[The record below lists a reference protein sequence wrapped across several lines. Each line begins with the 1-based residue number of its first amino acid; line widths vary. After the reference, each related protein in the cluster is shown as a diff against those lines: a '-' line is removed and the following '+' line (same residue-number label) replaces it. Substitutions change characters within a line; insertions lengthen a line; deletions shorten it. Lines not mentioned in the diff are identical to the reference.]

1 VIATTR
7 NGLRRDIRAIH
18 PIFCFIGRPGLGPSG
33 ANIVTVSTAPALRL
47 KGITKSFPGV
57 KALSD
62 VSFSVD
68 RGEIRALVGE
78 NGAGKSTLMKIL
90 SGAYVADAG
99 GIELFGEEIA
109 HPTPAG
115 MIARGVA
122 VIYQELA
129 QAPHLTVAENIFLG
143 RMPRRGIRIDWTA
156 ANAGARE
163 VMTKLGFDIDP
174 TERVQDLS
182 VAKRQMVEIA
192 KAMVRDARIV
202 VLDEPSAVLAQA
214 EIDQLFDIVRH
225 LARENGV
232 AFVYISHRLGEV
244 FALSDTV
251 TVLRDGKTVHN
262 GKSSE
267 LDAAGLIR
275 HMVGREMGDIYPRRA
290 PKIGDIVLET
300 QALSDYALLR
310 EASIALRTGEIVG
323 LFGLSGA
330 GRSELLRT
338 LFGAAQTRGG
348 GVQLFGAA
356 ADVRSPREGIAR
368 GLGLLPED
376 RKTQGLFLIQS
387 VGFNIVSASLARI
400 GAYGVISPRRERR
413 AVTTQIDRLR
423 IKAPSAEATVQNLSG
438 GNQQKC
444 VFARLAAADCRI
456 LLADEPTRGV
466 DVGAKREIYELLVE
480 LASTRNL
487 AVLMA
492 SSDLPEVLGLCDRLY
507 VMREGRVVKELDA
520 GSTSEEEVMSYAALH

>member
-1 VIATTR
+1 M
-7 NGLRRDIRAIH
+7 NDM
-18 PIFCFIGRPGLGPSG
+18 
-33 ANIVTVSTAPALRL
+33 APALRL
-47 KGITKSFPGV
+47 VGITKSFPGV

-62 VSFSVD
+62 VSLTVN

-99 GIELFGEEIA
+99 AIELFGEQVA

-143 RMPRRGIRIDWTA
+143 RLPRRGIRVDWASTRA
-156 ANAGARE
+156 KARD
-163 VMTKLGFDIDP
+163 VMAKLGFDIDA
-174 TERVQDLS
+174 TERLQDLS

-192 KAMVRDARIV
+192 KAMVRDARII

-214 EIDQLFDIVRH
+214 EIDQLFNIVRR
-225 LARENGV
+225 LARQNSV

-244 FALSDTV
+244 FALSDSV
-251 TVLRDGKTVHN
+251 TVLRDGSTVHD
-262 GKSSE
+262 GKSSD
-267 LDAAGLIR
+267 LDARALIR
-275 HMVGREMGDIYPRRA
+275 HMVGREMGDIYPRRT
-290 PKIGDIVLET
+290 PIIGEVVLET
-300 QALSDYALLR
+300 KSLSDRSLLR
-310 EASIALRTGEIVG
+310 DASITLRKREIVG
-323 LFGLSGA
+323 LFGLAGA

-338 LFGAAQTRGG
+338 LFGVVAGRDG
-348 GVQLFGAA
+348 GVQLFGASA
-356 ADVRSPREGIAR
+356 NVRSPREGIAR

-376 RKTQGLFLIQS
+376 RRTQGLFLIQS
-387 VGFNIVSASLARI
+387 VGFNIVSASLRRI
-400 GAYGVISPRRERR
+400 AAGGLISPQREREMVHR
-413 AVTTQIDRLR
+413 QIGQLR
-423 IKAPSAEATVQNLSG
+423 IKTPSASAIIQDLSG

-444 VFARLAAADCRI
+444 VFGRLVAADCRI

-466 DVGAKREIYELLVE
+466 DVGAKREIYDLLVE
-480 LASTRNL
+480 LATTRDL

-492 SSDLPEVLGLCDRLY
+492 SSDLPEVLGICDRLY

-520 GSTSEEEVMSYAALH
+520 RSTSEEEVMSYAALH